1 MNDAVLESNAAERA
15 DDRSEDSPVIVNG
28 TVVLM
33 GYYACPLGFRT
44 VYIERVPIIQ
54 VLTYLQINCGMVMC
68 ELLLTVAEA
77 GSNEKCRRRGYLKHY
92 R

>member
-33 GYYACPLGFRT
+33 VFHLGHS
-44 VYIERVPIIQ
+44 Y
-54 VLTYLQINCGMVMC
+54 
-68 ELLLTVAEA
+68 
-77 GSNEKCRRRGYLKHY
+77 
-92 R
+92 